1 MPQAHIARLGSWSGN
16 YGLREQAGNDCDEPF
31 MGGNSH
37 GAIVACE
44 AGADKANVSLQ
55 NAGFCNYL
63 LLVRLLTQKDLARSI
78 D

>member
-1 MPQAHIARLGSWSGN
+1 
-16 YGLREQAGNDCDEPF
+16 

-44 AGADKANVSLQ
+44 ADADKANVSPQ

-63 LLVRLLTQKDLARSI
+63 LLARLLNPKDLARSI